1 MSSSWISKNTRQA
14 IYDRDGRCCVY
25 CGTSESSETVLSLD
39 HIKPRSQRPE
49 LLREPTNLITTC
61 CHCNSVKGT
70 MTMARFQQY
79 LATHYEILTVKDL
92 SAKVRRM
99 AAKPLSK

>member
-14 IYDRDGRCCVY
+14 IYDRDSRTCVY
-25 CGTSESSETVLSLD
+25 CGTCESAETVLSLD
-39 HIKPRSQRPE
+39 HILPRSQRPE

-70 MTMARFQQY
+70 MTLPAFQRY

-99 AAKPLSK
+99 ASKAL